1 MSGQREVGVGF
12 RGVAGRVTQRERQ
25 QTFFLD
31 IVFPSPR
38 SSPNREQ
45 GEVVVVRGA
54 GGAAT
59 TVVG

>member
-1 MSGQREVGVGF
+1 M
-12 RGVAGRVTQRERQ
+12 RGVVGRVTQRERQ

-45 GEVVVVRGA
+45 GEVAVVIEG
-54 GGAAT
+54 GGAEGTT